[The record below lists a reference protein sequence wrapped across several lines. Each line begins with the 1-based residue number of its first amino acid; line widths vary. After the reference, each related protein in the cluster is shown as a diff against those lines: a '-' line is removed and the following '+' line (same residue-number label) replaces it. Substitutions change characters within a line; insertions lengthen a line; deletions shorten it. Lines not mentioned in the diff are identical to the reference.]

1 MITIC
6 ETFANEYSTNV
17 NGIKRRLIAFNSKH
31 NIVKPNVKVNINSVD
46 VVASLKR
53 SFSSF

>member
-6 ETFANEYSTNV
+6 ETFANEYSKKV

-46 VVASLKR
+46 VAASLKR